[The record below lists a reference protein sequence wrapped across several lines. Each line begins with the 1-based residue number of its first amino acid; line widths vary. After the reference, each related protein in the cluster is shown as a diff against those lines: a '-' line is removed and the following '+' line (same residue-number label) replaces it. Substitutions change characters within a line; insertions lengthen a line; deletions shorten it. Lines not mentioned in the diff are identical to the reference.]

1 MGVTEGEAEKE
12 EVEVEIEGDE
22 DTEPMR
28 CLPCE
33 PTPTAKQ
40 VEEHRCSHI
49 PFRSWCKWCV
59 MGRGLGIQ
67 HRGGSSTSFIPVV
80 GLDYFFI
87 TPGGVKKKSELI
99 AEGETEESIESGRE
113 RGEMLKCLVIRCLK
127 NKFIN
132 AHVVPCKGAD
142 EEQYVVNLVTVDIEW
157 LGYVKVIVKADNEPA
172 LQALVT
178 RSLEAIRVQCTGMEQ
193 ISTEAPPRY
202 DSQSNGG
209 IGSGYV

>member
-1 MGVTEGEAEKE
+1 
-12 EVEVEIEGDE
+12 
-22 DTEPMR
+22 
-28 CLPCE
+28 
-33 PTPTAKQ
+33 
-40 VEEHRCSHI
+40 
-49 PFRSWCKWCV
+49 
-59 MGRGLGIQ
+59 
-67 HRGGSSTSFIPVV
+67 
-80 GLDYFFI
+80 LDYFFI

-127 NKFIN
+127 DKFIN

-178 RSLEAIRVQCTGMEQ
+178 RN
-193 ISTEAPPRY
+193 PR
-202 DSQSNGG
+202 
-209 IGSGYV
+209 GYQGTVHRDGADIDRGPSAL